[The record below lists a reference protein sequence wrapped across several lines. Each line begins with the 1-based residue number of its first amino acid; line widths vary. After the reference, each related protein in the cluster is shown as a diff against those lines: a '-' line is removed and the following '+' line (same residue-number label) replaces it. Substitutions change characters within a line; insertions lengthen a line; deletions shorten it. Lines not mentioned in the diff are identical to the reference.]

1 MSGLTSSGFDA
12 PTYAEIRAEY
22 VSRARD
28 ILGAVNTDPESAI
41 GQQISVYAEREA
53 LIWQALEGV
62 YLSQYPDSAAG
73 RSLDGAVA
81 LTGITRLGATKTV
94 VQVDLSGTA
103 GTLIPAGSQ
112 ASTDNGD
119 LFELVED
126 VTLDGAGNGSGT
138 MIALEAGEILALA
151 GTLVNIETPVSGWD
165 SVTNPND
172 GDTGRDEESDSE
184 LRLRRE
190 QSLQI
195 TGAGT
200 VEAIRARLLQ
210 QVDDVSAVSIVENR
224 SDTVDGSGRPP
235 HSFETVVSGG
245 VDQDVAD
252 LLWEVKPAGIETT
265 GAITV
270 IVTDSQGE
278 SQTIQFSR
286 PVDVYIWADI
296 TVNAANADEFPD
308 GAETEI
314 KERIVEYAEERFG
327 VGDDVTYQALFGP
340 IYRNIPGIGDVTLT
354 IADSADAGTQPD
366 AGEYAEAN
374 IAISDNEISRW
385 LEDRID
391 VTIVGA

>member
-1 MSGLTSSGFDA
+1 VSGLTSSGFNA
-12 PTYAEIRAEY
+12 PTFSEIRADY

-28 ILGAVNTDPESAI
+28 ILGPVNTDPESAI

-53 LIWQALEGV
+53 LIWQALEAV

-81 LTGITRLGATKTV
+81 LTGITRLGATKTIV
-94 VQVDLSGTA
+94 EVDLTGDPGIT
-103 GTLIPAGSQ
+103 IPSGSQ
-112 ASTDNGD
+112 ASNDNGD
-119 LFELVED
+119 LFELTAD
-126 VTLDGAGNGSGT
+126 VTLDGSGNGSGT
-138 MIALEAGEILALA
+138 MQALEAGEILALA
-151 GTLVNIETPVSGWD
+151 GTVTDIETPVSGWD
-165 SVTNPND
+165 SVTNPDD
-172 GDTGRDEESDSE
+172 GDEGRDEETDSE

-210 QVDDVSAVSIVENR
+210 QVDDVSGVTIVENR
-224 SDTVDGSGRPP
+224 SNTTDGDGRPP

-245 VDQDVAD
+245 VDQDVGD

-265 GAITV
+265 GDITV
-270 IVTDSQGE
+270 TVTDSQGE
-278 SQTIQFSR
+278 SQPIKFSR

-296 TVNAANADEFPD
+296 TVNVADPGEFPD

-314 KERIVEYAEERFG
+314 KEKIVEYAEERFG

-340 IYRNIPGIGDVTLT
+340 IYRNIPGIGDIDLT

-366 AGEYAEAN
+366 PGDYAAAN
-374 IAISDNEISRW
+374 ITIADNEISRW
-385 LEDRID
+385 LESRIA